1 MLEPIQNY
9 FQNKDL
15 KLDQSRNFL
24 RQSFVFFFL
33 LQIILAIIVSLIF
46 SFFKSPRE
54 VDSLIV
60 TLILMS
66 VLQLPLA
73 TFLGFYFG
81 KKGGKKAALSATI
94 VTAMLFANPAWFAG
108 FGFLSSKSYFYLLIQ
123 ILILAI
129 YYAIGILIAD
139 QFAKISLINNDTSK

>member
-15 KLDQSRNFL
+15 KLKQSRDFL
-24 RQSFVFFFL
+24 RQSFVFFFSV
-33 LQIILAIIVSLIF
+33 QIILAIIISLIF
-46 SFFKSPRE
+46 SFFKSPRA

-73 TFLGFYFG
+73 TFMGLYFG

-94 VTAMLFANPAWFAG
+94 VTAMLFSNPAWFAG
-108 FGFLSSKSYFYLLIQ
+108 FGFLSSKSVFYLFIQ

-129 YYAIGILIAD
+129 YYAIGILIAG
-139 QFAKISLINNDTSK
+139 QFAKISLINNDSSK